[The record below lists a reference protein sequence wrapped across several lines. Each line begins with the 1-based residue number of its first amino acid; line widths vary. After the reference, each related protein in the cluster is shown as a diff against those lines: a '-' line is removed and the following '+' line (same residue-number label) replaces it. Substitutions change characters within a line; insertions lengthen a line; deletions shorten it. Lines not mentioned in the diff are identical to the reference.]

1 MKDKTLYI
9 MIGLLCLAFLGIGLM
24 AGYSLAPKPITE
36 TKVEL
41 VNVPIIKVDTLK
53 QSFVKVRKD
62 TLIYYDTA
70 LVEVLVR
77 DTVKLYA
84 ARPFTS
90 HFDTTA
96 IGGRVR
102 LDYLYPENSI
112 NNLLVEPKQVRVIQ
126 TQTIYKERSIW
137 IDILTHVGAGGVG
150 FGIGYLVG
158 VK

>member
-1 MKDKTLYI
+1 MKDKTLLI
-9 MIGLLCLAFLGIGLM
+9 AVGLLCLAFLGIGLM
-24 AGYSLAPKPITE
+24 AGYNLAPKPTIE
-36 TKVEL
+36 TKTEF
-41 VNVPIIKVDTLK
+41 VNVPVIQIDTLK
-53 QSFVKVRKD
+53 QSFTKIRKD
-62 TLIYYDTA
+62 TLIKYDTT

-77 DTVKLYA
+77 DTVRLYA

-102 LDYLYPENSI
+102 LDYLYPENMI
-112 NNLLVEPKQVRVIQ
+112 RNLLVEPNQIKVIQ

-137 IDILTHVGAGGVG
+137 IDILTHVGAGGIG

-158 VK
+158 AK